1 MQTLRRKAPDSGK
14 CANGVQKVCSRL
26 KTFRTYSNST
36 GNTSLVQ
43 NDYIHPSVKG
53 HRIIADLVEEAM
65 DDVHKA
71 SWSSVQ
77 KSANALV
84 RLGCRM
90 FE

>member
-1 MQTLRRKAPDSGK
+1 MA
-14 CANGVQKVCSRL
+14 V
-26 KTFRTYSNST
+26 
-36 GNTSLVQ
+36 

-53 HRIIADLVEEAM
+53 HRIIADLVEETM

>member
-1 MQTLRRKAPDSGK
+1 MDKKRIVVALGRNSFGETFPEQQENVKKA
-14 CANGVQKVCSRL
+14 AAA
-26 KTFRTYSNST
+26 
-36 GNTSLVQ
+36 
-43 NDYIHPSVKG
+43 
-53 HRIIADLVEEAM
+53 IADLVEETM